1 MVQKAVDLYRVELL
15 DRKLTTIDDELRY
28 CKQSSDLIFT
38 ASLTLLGI
46 AFTIGASSPSTV
58 CLMTASILIG
68 LSIHH
73 LFKNRGM
80 YTELASDRKQI
91 NSDADIIDSEIT
103 FKSVLLKNNTLLIT
117 RMHRTYFGQVLMFI
131 IGMSS
136 IVVEAIA

>member
-1 MVQKAVDLYRVELL
+1 
-15 DRKLTTIDDELRY
+15 
-28 CKQSSDLIFT
+28 
-38 ASLTLLGI
+38 
-46 AFTIGASSPSTV
+46 
-58 CLMTASILIG
+58 MTASILTG

-91 NSDADIIDSEIT
+91 NSDADIIDSEMT
-103 FKSVLLKNNTLLIT
+103 FKSVLLENNTLLIT
-117 RMHRTYFGQVLMFI
+117 RMHRTYVGQVLMFI

>member
-1 MVQKAVDLYRVELL
+1 
-15 DRKLTTIDDELRY
+15 
-28 CKQSSDLIFT
+28 
-38 ASLTLLGI
+38 
-46 AFTIGASSPSTV
+46 
-58 CLMTASILIG
+58 MTASILIG

-73 LFKNRGM
+73 LFKKRGM

-103 FKSVLLKNNTLLIT
+103 FDSVLLVNNTVLIT

-136 IVVEAIA
+136 IVVETIA